1 MESNDEPIPKNKNEK
16 KQKKKPNS
24 DQANADTS
32 KDGHIYGIGHPNMG
46 KPTHDSE
53 NNSTWILTQSREGQ
67 MASKEI

>member
-53 NNSTWILTQSREGQ
+53 NNST
-67 MASKEI
+67 